1 MRRRGQVASLLAALA
16 LAACGGGE
24 DESAAGPQVVPDEA
38 PTPDAGPAPPA
49 ATQEEPEPEP
59 DPPDDEADRPG
70 GGEDVPGGGGAGD
83 EGDRVPV
90 VFELGPADMLEPST
104 ISVPEF
110 LGLRLEVRSTDDEA
124 HRVDLLVDPPVRLTV
139 SPGGSAG
146 LGVMGQREGRY
157 ALEVDGAR
165 AGTLVAGVEPGP

>member
-1 MRRRGQVASLLAALA
+1 MRRRAQVASLLAAMA

-38 PTPDAGPAPPA
+38 PGPDTGPAPPA
-49 ATQEEPEPEP
+49 ATQVEPEPEP
-59 DPPDDEADRPG
+59 DPPDDEADGPG

-83 EGDRVPV
+83 EGNRVPA
-90 VFELGPADMLEPST
+90 VFELGPDDMLEPPT
-104 ISVPEF
+104 VSVPEF
-110 LGLRLEVRSTDDEA
+110 LGIELVVRSSDDEA
-124 HRVDLLVDPPVRLTV
+124 HRIDLLIDPPVQLTV
-139 SPGGSAG
+139 SPGGSAS
-146 LGVMGQREGRY
+146 LDVTGQREGRY

>member
-1 MRRRGQVASLLAALA
+1 VRRGAQIASLLAALA

-38 PTPDAGPAPPA
+38 PTPDTGPAPPA
-49 ATQEEPEPEP
+49 PTQEQPEP
-59 DPPDDEADRPG
+59 DPPDGEADGPG

-83 EGDRVPV
+83 EGNRVPV
-90 VFELGPADMLEPST
+90 VFELGPDDMLEPST

-110 LGLRLEVRSTDDEA
+110 LGLRLEVRSTDDEP

-139 SPGGSAG
+139 SPGGSAS
-146 LGVMGQREGRY
+146 LDVTGQREGRY

>member
-1 MRRRGQVASLLAALA
+1 MRRPAQAAPVLAALA
-16 LAACGGGE
+16 LVAACGGAEEEGG
-24 DESAAGPQVVPDEA
+24 AGPRVVPDDPA
-38 PTPDAGPAPPA
+38 TPDTGPAPPA
-49 ATQEEPEPEP
+49 ATQEDPELD
-59 DPPDDEADRPG
+59 DPPDDEADGPG

-83 EGDRVPV
+83 EGNRVPV
-90 VFELGPADMLEPST
+90 VFELGPDDMLEPST

-110 LGLRLEVRSTDDEA
+110 LGLRLEVRSSDDEP

-139 SPGGSAG
+139 SPGGSAS
-146 LGVMGQREGRY
+146 LDVTGQREGRY